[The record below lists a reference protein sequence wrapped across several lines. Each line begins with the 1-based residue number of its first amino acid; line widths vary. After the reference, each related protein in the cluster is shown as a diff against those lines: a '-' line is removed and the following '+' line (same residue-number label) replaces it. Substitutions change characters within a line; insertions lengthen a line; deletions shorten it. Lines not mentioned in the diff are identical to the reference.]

1 MLLELVHLLLKLD
14 VLIVDILLLNW
25 WWPSLLLIEFILKAF
40 NHSIVEP
47 DPSWGNL
54 RLWLIVLIGKV
65 IVLRYI
71 YRALNSW
78 RLPDFLYNSLR
89 QETLLYLYP
98 RGRGHPI
105 KLLNPLAKQRTGT
118 GCNVS
123 LSFNLFKAFLLLC
136 VTHLYRFNV
145 AEVFSRWK
153 HRVIINDSFC
163 TLMCLLHTRSSLMSI
178 LLIEFL
184 EVKFLPVGTCL

>member
-1 MLLELVHLLLKLD
+1 MLKLD
-14 VLIVDILLLNW
+14 VLIVDILLLYW
-25 WWPSLLLIEFILKAF
+25 WRPSLLLVEFILKAF

-71 YRALNSW
+71 NRALNSW
-78 RLPDFLYNSLR
+78 RLSEFLNNCLG
-89 QETLLYLYP
+89 QKTLLYLYL

-118 GCNVS
+118 GCNIS
-123 LSFNLFKAFLLLC
+123 LSFNLLKAFLLLC

-145 AEVFSRWK
+145 AEVFSGWE
-153 HRVIINDSFC
+153 HRVIINNSFY
-163 TLMCLLHTRSSLMSI
+163 TLMCLLHTGSSLMSI
-178 LLIEFL
+178 LLIEFF
-184 EVKFLPVGTCL
+184 EV